1 MKCCNYLNK
10 NVLAMH
16 TKCISFVITCICP
29 ETLVP
34 PYDCMCIMKFIY
46 RMDVRCSPFHDYKNL
61 LLDSR
66 DDQRALEALI
76 TSLEEG
82 KQCQDIVRTLSE
94 YYQDIV
100 RTMSRHF
107 QSIVRTLPEQ
117 CQDIIKILSEHFQD
131 IVEIYLFQNV
141 PFPYLFIWIYTYN
154 LD

>member
-1 MKCCNYLNK
+1 
-10 NVLAMH
+10 MH
-16 TKCISFVITCICP
+16 TKCISYMITYIYP

-34 PYDCMCIMKFIY
+34 PYDCMCIMSFIY

-94 YYQDIV
+94 HCQDFIKTLSV
-100 RTMSRHF
+100 HCRDIIKI
-107 QSIVRTLPEQ
+107 IVRTL
-117 CQDIIKILSEHFQD
+117 SGH
-131 IVEIYLFQNV
+131 Y
-141 PFPYLFIWIYTYN
+141 
-154 LD
+154 